1 MKNSIVEKIS
11 TIVSK
16 KGHVL
21 KESNMAWQ
29 KGVRSKGVKFVP
41 AADTIDRAKL
51 KTELKEYR
59 RKLRLL
65 WPFRNDEQSFVTV
78 RFRPKSSFNPR
89 NQDVIIEKYLSC

>member
-16 KGHVL
+16 KGSVL
-21 KESNMAWQ
+21 KESNMASQ

-41 AADTIDRAKL
+41 TADTIDRAKL

-89 NQDVIIEKYLSC
+89 NQDVIIKTYLSC

>member
-21 KESNMAWQ
+21 KESNMASK

>member
-11 TIVSK
+11 TIMSK

-21 KESNMAWQ
+21 KESNMASQ

-41 AADTIDRAKL
+41 ATDTIDRAKL

>member
-21 KESNMAWQ
+21 KESNMASQ

-51 KTELKEYR
+51 KAELKEYR

-89 NQDVIIEKYLSC
+89 NQDVIIETYLSC